1 MMKSNNIDYEKPK
14 NETHFVRVTGVLK
27 NKFVEFDF
35 SIGSPTLYVE
45 LVLPF
50 KQFQEFCIKH
60 DAKELS
66 IEQQHQV
73 DLDKLK
79 WRHGQLD

>member
-1 MMKSNNIDYEKPK
+1 MNEKVEYQEPMKNIRY
-14 NETHFVRVTGVLK
+14 VRVTGILK
-27 NKFVEFDF
+27 NKFIEFDF
-35 SIGSPTLYVE
+35 AIDTPTLYVE

-50 KQFQEFCIKH
+50 KQFREFCIKH
-60 DAKELS
+60 NAQELS
-66 IEQQHQV
+66 IEQIHQV